1 LEGLQPRAVS
11 RRIIEALGAG
21 TPVRTAHDKRVRSTP
36 GFHSRKP
43 ARPTPA
49 KCHHAAYRQQTAK
62 LA

>member
-1 LEGLQPRAVS
+1 LERHEPSTVGS
-11 RRIIEALGAG
+11 GIIEVFVVG
-21 TPVRTAHDKRVRSTP
+21 TAVRTAHDKRVRSTP

-43 ARPTPA
+43 ARPTRA